1 MVNLTPCHGNLPRV
15 AIDINL
21 RSDRITEFTVS
32 SFALW
37 LTLERSVCV
46 IPDRPSKNV
55 GSWYA
60 RGPSVV
66 PCVPLAFEINLA
78 LLINNPGLLW
88 NYERV

>member
-1 MVNLTPCHGNLPRV
+1 MVNLIPCHGKLPRV

-21 RSDRITEFTVS
+21 RSDRMTEFTVS

-37 LTLERSVCV
+37 LTLERSVC
-46 IPDRPSKNV
+46 IILDRPSKNV

-66 PCVPLAFEINLA
+66 PCFLLGFEVNIALSINS
-78 LLINNPGLLW
+78 PGVLW
-88 NYERV
+88 NYERF